1 MRRRVFI
8 VAGEYSANPRDLPP
22 ERRSRDFYY
31 GPHPTPAREQ
41 MSRLFF
47 RYPNRGDEG
56 RIRPED
62 WQRAFNLSKPLGLPE
77 LFASAAHKALTTLHE
92 LQGGDYRRTCESITD
107 MLVTSMPGLD
117 PYERLNIGLVP
128 QGLQVLLGLSPRARS
143 QFVVGT
149 SDSGAQAFAEAV
161 RTARTA
167 ERPSTI
173 LVLAGQVIP
182 AGYASQ
188 YQIRTVLGED
198 DQARGMDMLAVGDL
212 LMDALRRSFRLSPQ
226 EVESFLARV
235 SSRKGAVGV
244 NYPAGIHAGLP
255 HKRDTRR
262 TPWFDAS
269 DIAVPCCGAAAT
281 IVTSDEELVEA
292 IAASRNPRF
301 RTAPLTEVLAV
312 GDGSTN
318 PDLLHRKAPLLFAP
332 AIYSAFAATADDAR
346 MPVSTFTSCAFGV
359 VHDAFPSIE
368 LSFLLALG
376 LGWERAA
383 ERMAEGWSNP
393 VGGLL
398 TFGHALGASGLVQ
411 VNKAHHVFCVDQ
423 RHLLE
428 ADARQGFREDGA
440 LAFTTSVGGPLSH
453 IVCSLLRGGRQEH
466 RPARQRRDE
475 SQAQSP
481 VSADWDLKA
490 RMLSLLLPAQLRAA
504 DGAWLV
510 EATTTVSIR
519 SCLLALSQEDVA
531 QLQFEG
537 LEKLIAPAGLEELRR
552 RLRAVVRVVRQESE
566 RVGSMFDAF
575 RLLTDEILDIVKE
588 NRDAGRLRAEVAGL
602 PDEKIASRMKECLT
616 APLALLTRPDGNSS
630 HRSVRY
636 LPDALPLRDVGFVED
651 AHLRPVSI
659 SRDALPFWDLNA
671 TRPAGS
677 GVAAGGAG
685 FAGDGRSAKA
695 RSIGDATVRLHEI
708 ATQGPK
714 TDAELEL
721 LRTWFSLDS
730 PPPLLERALRNAG
743 VERPQATQV
752 RAVFYLGE
760 IADPGKQL
768 PLPAAHAMLGFAAQ
782 RARAFLEAYESAI
795 SQLGPELSAVAFAR
809 PPYRAGMDAAL
820 YGAARFAQEIARA
833 ALEQGIR
840 VRAAVSAG
848 EGAVYDDANGT
859 PSVTSPSA
867 ARVAELLAALRPLA
881 GNRPAFA
888 LEGASF
894 AVLTAL
900 SQRMA
905 GWTKV
910 DGPPGVSVWLGPDA

>member
-22 ERRSRDFYY
+22 ERRSRDFYF

-62 WQRAFNLSKPLGLPE
+62 WERAFGLAKPLGLPE
-77 LFASAAHKALTTLHE
+77 LFASAAHKALTTLYE

-212 LMDALRRSFRLSPQ
+212 LMDALRRSFRLSPE
-226 EVESFLARV
+226 EVEAFLARV
-235 SSRKGAVGV
+235 SSRKGQTGG
-244 NYPAGIHAGLP
+244 NYPAGIHAGMP
-255 HKRDTRR
+255 YKRNTPR

-318 PDLLHRKAPLLFAP
+318 PDLLHRKSPLLFAP
-332 AIYSAFAATADDAR
+332 AIYGALAATADDAR

-428 ADARQGFREDGA
+428 ADTRQGFREDGA

-466 RPARQRRDE
+466 RPAGQRRTE
-475 SQAQSP
+475 SQSESP
-481 VSADWDLKA
+481 ASAEWDLKA
-490 RMLSLLLPAQLRAA
+490 RMLSLLLPAQLHEAK
-504 DGAWLV
+504 GAWLV

-519 SCLLALSQEDVA
+519 SCLNALSQEDVA

-537 LEKLIAPAGLEELRR
+537 LEELISAPYLEELRR
-552 RLRAVVRVVRQESE
+552 RLRAVVRVVRTESE

-575 RLLTDEILDIVKE
+575 RLLTDEVREIASE
-588 NRDAGRLRAEVAGL
+588 QRAAGHVRSEVVGL
-602 PDEKIASRMKECLT
+602 TDDKLASRMKECLT
-616 APLALLTRPDGNSS
+616 APLALLTRPDGNGS
-630 HRSVRY
+630 HRSVRFV
-636 LPDALPLRDVGFVED
+636 PDAMQLRDIGFVEAGD
-651 AHLRPVSI
+651 LTPVSI
-659 SRDALPFWDLNA
+659 GPEALPFWDARA
-671 TRPAGS
+671 TRPAGARGPS
-677 GVAAGGAG
+677 
-685 FAGDGRSAKA
+685 KA
-695 RSIGDATVRLHEI
+695 QAVRLAEI
-708 ATQGPK
+708 AAQGPK
-714 TDAELEL
+714 TEAELEL
-721 LRTWFSLDS
+721 LRTWFSLD
-730 PPPLLERALRNAG
+730 PPLPLLERALSAAG
-743 VERPQATQV
+743 VERPDPVQV

-760 IADPGKQL
+760 IADHGTRL
-768 PLPAAHAMLGFAAQ
+768 TLPAAHALLGFSAQ
-782 RARAFLEAYESAI
+782 RARAFLEAYESSI

-809 PPYRAGMDAAL
+809 PPFRAAMDAAL
-820 YGAARFAQEIARA
+820 YGAARFAQEIARS
-833 ALEQGIR
+833 ALEQGVR

-848 EGAVYDDANGT
+848 DGTIFDDVNGGS
-859 PSVTSPSA
+859 SVNSLKA
-867 ARVAELLAALRPLA
+867 ARVAELLAVLRSLD

-894 AVLTAL
+894 SVITLLA
-900 SQRMA
+900 QRLA

-910 DGPPGVSVWLGPDA
+910 DGPAGVSVWLGPEK

>member
-22 ERRSRDFYY
+22 ERRGRDFYF
-31 GPHPTPAREQ
+31 GPHPEPAREQ
-41 MSRLFF
+41 MTRLFF
-47 RYPNRGDEG
+47 RYPNRGEEG
-56 RIRPED
+56 RIRGED
-62 WQRAFNLSKPLGLPE
+62 WQRAFGLSKPLGLPE

-161 RTARTA
+161 RMARSS
-167 ERPSTI
+167 ERPATI

-198 DQARGMDMLAVGDL
+198 DQARGLDMLAVGDL
-212 LMDALRRSFRLSPQ
+212 LMDALRRSFGLSPA
-226 EVESFLARV
+226 EVEAFLARV
-235 SSRKGAVGV
+235 ASRKAQTGG

-255 HKRDTRR
+255 HKRDLRR

-281 IVTSDEELVEA
+281 VVTSDEELVEA
-292 IAASRNPRF
+292 IAASKNPRF

-318 PDLLHRKAPLLFAP
+318 PDLLHRKSPLLFP
-332 AIYSAFAATADDAR
+332 QAIYGALAATADDAGL
-346 MPVSTFTSCAFGV
+346 PVSTFTSCAFGV

-376 LGWERAA
+376 LGWERGA
-383 ERMAEGWSNP
+383 ERMTEGWSNP

-411 VNKAHHVFCVDQ
+411 VNKAHHLFCVDQ

-428 ADARQGFREDGA
+428 ADTRQGFREDGA

-453 IVCSLLRGGRQEH
+453 IVATLLRGGRQEVES
-466 RPARQRRDE
+466 RRQRRVE
-475 SQAQSP
+475 SHEQSP
-481 VSADWDLKA
+481 CSAEWDLKA
-490 RMLSLLLPAQLRAA
+490 RMLSLLLPAQLREAG
-504 DGAWLV
+504 GAWLV
-510 EATTTVSIR
+510 EATTSVSIR
-519 SCLLALSQEDVA
+519 SSLLALSPEDVA
-531 QLQFEG
+531 QIQFEG
-537 LEKLIAPAGLEELRR
+537 LEELVAAPHLEEVRR
-552 RLRAVVRVVRQESE
+552 RLRTVVRVIRQESE

-575 RLLTDEILDIVKE
+575 RLLTDEILEIVHE
-588 NRDAGRLRAEVAGL
+588 SRAAGRVRPEVATL
-602 PDEKIASRMKECLT
+602 SDEKLAARMKECLRV
-616 APLALLTRPDGNSS
+616 PLALLTRPGNGGS
-630 HRSVRY
+630 HRTVRF
-636 LPDALPLRDVGFVED
+636 LKDARPLRDVGFVEAD
-651 AHLRPVSI
+651 HLAPVPVS
-659 SRDALPFWDLNA
+659 SEALPFWDAKA
-671 TRPAGS
+671 TRPPAAEVTRGS
-677 GVAAGGAG
+677 TDQA
-685 FAGDGRSAKA
+685 
-695 RSIGDATVRLHEI
+695 VRLAEI

-714 TDAELEL
+714 SDAELDL
-721 LRTWFSLDS
+721 LRNWFSLDPA
-730 PPPLLERALRNAG
+730 PPVLSRALRTAG
-743 VERPQATQV
+743 VEQPEATPV

-760 IADPGKQL
+760 IADQGTRLTL
-768 PLPAAHAMLGFAAQ
+768 PEAHELLGFAAQ
-782 RARAFLEAYESAI
+782 RARAYLEAYESSL
-795 SQLGPELSAVAFAR
+795 SQLGAELSAVAFDR
-809 PPYRAGMDAAL
+809 PPYRGGNDPAL
-820 YGAARFAQEIARA
+820 LGAARFAQEVAQS

-840 VRAAVSAG
+840 VRAAVCAG
-848 EGAVYDDANGT
+848 EGTLFEDANGQL
-859 PSVTSPSA
+859 SVDSRSA
-867 ARVAELLAALRPLA
+867 ARVWEILAAIRSIAPE
-881 GNRPAFA
+881 RPAFA

-894 AVLTAL
+894 MVVAL
-900 SQRMA
+900 LQQRLA
-905 GWTKV
+905 GWQRV
-910 DGPPGVSVWLGPDA
+910 EGPGGVALWLGPHDRR

>member
-22 ERRSRDFYY
+22 ERRGRDFYY
-31 GPHPTPAREQ
+31 GPHPSPPREQ
-41 MSRLFF
+41 MARLFF

-77 LFASAAHKALTTLHE
+77 LFASAAHKALTTLHD

-212 LMDALRRSFRLSPQ
+212 LMDALRRSFRLVPA
-226 EVESFLARV
+226 EVEAFLARV
-235 SSRKGAVGV
+235 ASRKAQTGR

-292 IAASRNPRF
+292 IAASRSPRF

-318 PDLLHRKAPLLFAP
+318 PDLLHRKSPLLFAP
-332 AIYSAFAATADDAR
+332 AVYGALAATADDAR
-346 MPVSTFTSCAFGV
+346 MPMSTFTSCAFGV

-428 ADARQGFREDGA
+428 AETRQGFREDGA

-466 RPARQRRDE
+466 RPPRQRRDE
-475 SQAQSP
+475 SQADSP
-481 VSADWDLKA
+481 VSAEWDLKA
-490 RMLSLLLPAQLRAA
+490 RMLSLLLPAQLREAS
-504 DGAWLV
+504 GAWMV

-519 SCLLALSQEDVA
+519 SCLLALSQEDVG

-537 LEKLIAPAGLEELRR
+537 LEELIAAPHLDELRR
-552 RLRAVVRVVRQESE
+552 RLRAVVRVVRQESD

-575 RLLTDEILDIVKE
+575 RLLTDELHEIAVE
-588 NRDAGRLRAEVAGL
+588 SRAAGRVRPEAANLSDDKL
-602 PDEKIASRMKECLT
+602 TSRMKECLRV
-616 APLALLTRPDGNSS
+616 PLALLTRPEGEGS
-630 HRSVRY
+630 HRSVQFM
-636 LPDALPLRDVGFVED
+636 PDGAPLRDIGFVEPKT
-651 AHLRPVSI
+651 LKPVSVGPE
-659 SRDALPFWDLNA
+659 ALPFWDANA
-671 TRPAGS
+671 TRPPGAPLTG
-677 GVAAGGAG
+677 AAKEQG
-685 FAGDGRSAKA
+685 
-695 RSIGDATVRLHEI
+695 VRLAEI
-708 ATQGPK
+708 AAQGPK
-714 TDAELEL
+714 TDAELEV
-721 LRTWFSLDS
+721 LRTWFSLDP
-730 PPPLLERALRNAG
+730 PPPLLHRALRAAG
-743 VERPQATQV
+743 VEQREPSRV
-752 RAVFYLGE
+752 NAVFYLGE
-760 IADPGKQL
+760 IADVGKRL
-768 PLPAAHAMLGFAAQ
+768 DLPAAHELLGFAAQ
-782 RARAFLEAYESAI
+782 RARAFLEAYQSAI

-809 PPYRAGMDAAL
+809 PPFRAGPDAAL
-820 YGAARFAQEIARA
+820 YGAARFAQEIARS
-833 ALEQGIR
+833 ALEQG
-840 VRAAVSAG
+840 VHVHAAVSAG
-848 EGAVYDDANGT
+848 EGAVYCDANGT

-881 GNRPAFA
+881 GSRPAFA

-894 AVLTAL
+894 VVITLLA
-900 SQRMA
+900 QRLA
-905 GWTKV
+905 GWSKV
-910 DGPPGVSVWLGPDA
+910 EGPRGVCVWLGPE